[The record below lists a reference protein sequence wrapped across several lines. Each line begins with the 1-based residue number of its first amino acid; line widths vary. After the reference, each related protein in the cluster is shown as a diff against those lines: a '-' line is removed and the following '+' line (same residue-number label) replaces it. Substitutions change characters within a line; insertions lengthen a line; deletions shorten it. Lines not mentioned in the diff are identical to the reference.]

1 MSDVEDLLSQLG
13 FGEYESRAYS
23 TLLAHAPVTGYELA
37 KTSGIPRANIYA
49 VLQKLEARG
58 AVIRLDTPDGARYAP
73 TAPAQLT
80 TRLSH
85 QYQTVLQ
92 AARTALE
99 AIGPAPEP
107 VGIWQLT
114 GYATLL
120 AQARTALAAVQ
131 KEVLIACGP
140 AEARALQEDL
150 HAATARGAQVLT
162 LCLTACSPLCG
173 ACQGQIYHATPVVAR
188 RWLLLVA
195 DETELLAGTIAADN
209 ATQAVGTRQPLLVQ
223 LVGSYIR
230 QSSALGALLDD
241 LGNQLPG
248 VTSAPTRRLLG
259 QLAPDSLAAAWPEY
273 LDPALLFGLA
283 AGPGEA
289 GADSTPDTRR
299 NP

>member
-1 MSDVEDLLSQLG
+1 MADVADLLSQLG
-13 FGEYESRAYS
+13 FGEYESRAYI
-23 TLLAHAPVTGYELA
+23 TLLAQAPVTGYELA

-58 AVIRLDTPDGARYAP
+58 AVIRLDTPEGARYAP

-80 TRLSH
+80 TRLSQ

-92 AARTALE
+92 SARTALE

-120 AQARTALAAVQ
+120 AQARAALTSVQ
-131 KEVLIACGP
+131 TEVVIACGP

-150 HAATARGAQVLT
+150 RAATTRGVAVLT
-162 LCLTACSPLCG
+162 LCLTACSPACG
-173 ACQGQIYHATPVVAR
+173 ACQGSVYHATPVLPR

-195 DETELLAGTIAADN
+195 DEAELLAGTIAADST
-209 ATQAVGTRQPLLVQ
+209 TQAVGTRQPLLVQ
-223 LVGSYIR
+223 LVSSYIR

-241 LGNQLPG
+241 LGTQLPG
-248 VTSAPTRRLLG
+248 LASAPTRQILG
-259 QLAPDSLAAAWPEY
+259 QLAPDSRAAAWPEY
-273 LDPALLFGLA
+273 LDPAWLFGLA
-283 AGPGEA
+283 TAAGDG
-289 GADSTPDTRR
+289 GATLPDARR
-299 NP
+299 NL